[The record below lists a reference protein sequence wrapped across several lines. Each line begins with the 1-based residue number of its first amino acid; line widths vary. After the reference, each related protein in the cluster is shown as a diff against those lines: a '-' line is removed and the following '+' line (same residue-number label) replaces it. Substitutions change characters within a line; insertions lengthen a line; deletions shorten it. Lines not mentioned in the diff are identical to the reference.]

1 MAMSYFDFME
11 NENLF
16 DDELISDALGLLNK
30 RRTKMADWVK
40 ENESIDN
47 CLECGSEDLEYKHNG
62 IGCNSCDHFK
72 KVKVPYPAQGG
83 VVASRKFESVLKELF
98 SLRLAK
104 KRKKEKP
111 NKNQLKS
118 LPFEIGRFNTGE
130 FTPAETKFLEKRYQ
144 ELINQSEEDLI
155 GADNFLFHI
164 MAEQELMLQ
173 KIYRKQAL
181 EVGSQKR
188 NSIDKKSEF
197 KVYNDIVDNLEISK
211 KNRKVDEDENA
222 LDEIVSNLDDDVG
235 DIGKLVEQYEKEAEK
250 DKEVLEESKQKRRE
264 AGNPY

>member
-1 MAMSYFDFME
+1 MAMSYFNFVE
-11 NENLF
+11 NNHLC
-16 DDELISDALGLLNK
+16 DDKLISDALKLLNK
-30 RRTKMADWVK
+30 RRNKMANWLK
-40 ENESIDN
+40 ENKPLDE
-47 CLECGSEDLEYKHNG
+47 CECGSKDIKYYHNG
-62 IGCNSCDHFK
+62 AKCDECSHFEEM
-72 KVKVPYPAQGG
+72 KVPYPAQGG
-83 VVASRKFESVLKELF
+83 VVASRELESIIKELF
-98 SLRLAK
+98 SIRLAS

-111 NKNQLKS
+111 SKNQLKS

-130 FTPAETKFLEKRYQ
+130 FTPAETNFLENRYQ
-144 ELINQSEEDLI
+144 ELINQSEDDLI

-164 MAEQELMLQ
+164 MAQQELMLQ

-181 EVGSQKR
+181 EVGKQKR

-235 DIGKLVEQYEKEAEK
+235 DIGKLVEQYEKKAEK

-264 AGNPY
+264 AGNPH